1 MSTADEIK
9 KLNDLL
15 KDRVITQEEFDLQK
29 EKLLNSSTTTSTTD
43 WLTLFLLTF
52 FVGVLGVHRFYVGKI
67 GTGFLMLLTLGG
79 LGVLFLVYL
88 ILVVSG
94 QFTNKDCEKIP
105 RT

>member
-1 MSTADEIK
+1 MSTDDEIK

-15 KDRVITQEEFDLQK
+15 KERVITQEEFDLQK

-79 LGVLFLVYL
+79 LGVWFLVDL
-88 ILVVSG
+88 ILVVTG
-94 QFTNKDCEKIP
+94 QFTNKDGEKIP